1 MKHAMRIAALGA
13 VAAATI
19 TTSAAFIAQ
28 NSATEEPITLAHGS
42 DHLPN
47 QTASDWVTYADHVV
61 AVTVASEKENA
72 PGRAAAERGEGLIPR
87 YVTLTVD
94 KVLWSSADSDK
105 PAPQSFSYSAFG
117 WHFTGADMS
126 NKVKMAGHD
135 APRLE
140 VGHSYIMSIVW
151 EEARCSPGDPPIPA
165 KWRGLG
171 IDSNIP
177 FDNKVIREDELE
189 GRSRSASEAR
199 KEADPGSPNFS
210 LEDKT
215 AGQSSEARIAEL
227 KAAKPGEKKQFGPP
241 PSATACS

>member
-1 MKHAMRIAALGA
+1 MKGAMRIAALGA

-19 TTSAAFIAQ
+19 TTAATFIAQ
-28 NSATEEPITLAHGS
+28 NSAAEEPIMLAHGS

-47 QTASDWVTYADHVV
+47 QTASEWVTYADHVV
-61 AVTVASEKENA
+61 AVTVTAEKEND

-87 YVTLTVD
+87 DVTLTVD
-94 KVLWSSADSDK
+94 KVLWSRAEGDK

-117 WHFTGADMS
+117 WHFTDADMS

-140 VGHSYIMSIVW
+140 VSHRYIMAIVW
-151 EEARCSPGDPPIPA
+151 EEARCSPGDAPVPA

-171 IDSNIP
+171 VDSTIP
-177 FDNKVIREDELE
+177 FDNKVIGEGELE

-199 KEADPGSPNFS
+199 EEAHRDSPNFS
-210 LEDKT
+210 LEDKMT
-215 AGQSSEARIAEL
+215 GQTSEALIAEL